1 MGTILALLGLI
12 LGAWSVRSICIKEQ
26 SNANKFFKSLLA
38 GFYFLATGGSAANDE
53 KQFSAI
59 IIMLLIG
66 GVIQFYCNF
75 RYKEPK
81 KSYLDTSNRYE
92 NTLSFFVDEDERE
105 ETKQS
110 YRSQNYAKSSKS
122 KGLNKVA
129 FNYVNAEGV
138 SRFREVDVESFDGQY
153 VEGYCHSA
161 RKFRTFRL
169 DRIDGDIIVRDT
181 GESMDPYEWAAV
193 LES

>member
-1 MGTILALLGLI
+1 MPTILALLGLI
-12 LGAWSVRSICIKEQ
+12 LGAWSVRSICIKQQ
-26 SNANKFFKSLLA
+26 SNANKFFKSLFA

-53 KQFSAI
+53 NQSPAI
-59 IIMLLIG
+59 VIMLLIG
-66 GVIQFYCNF
+66 GVIQLYCNY

-81 KSYLDTSNRYE
+81 KNYLDASGGHKD
-92 NTLSFFVDEDERE
+92 TLGFFNDQDEKDE
-105 ETKQS
+105 TQQF
-110 YRSQNYAKSSKS
+110 YRSKNFAKSSNS
-122 KGLNKVA
+122 KGLNEVA

-138 SRFREVDVESFDGQY
+138 SRFREVDVKSFDGQY
-153 VEGYCHSA
+153 VEGYCHAA

-169 DRIDGDIIVRDT
+169 DRIEGDIIVRDT